1 MCFEPSFY
9 SFQWFFFLSR
19 PSVNFFQLIVLISI
33 LCSFQDKQ
41 DKNHQKGDF
50 MFHTEH
56 VVELVAKLL
65 VQAESQQD
73 MSAAVHVS
81 ER

>member
-1 MCFEPSFY
+1 M
-9 SFQWFFFLSR
+9 
-19 PSVNFFQLIVLISI
+19 ISI

>member
-1 MCFEPSFY
+1 MS
-9 SFQWFFFLSR
+9 S
-19 PSVNFFQLIVLISI
+19 IS
-33 LCSFQDKQ
+33 LQDKQ
-41 DKNHQKGDF
+41 DKNHLKGDF

-81 ER
+81 DR